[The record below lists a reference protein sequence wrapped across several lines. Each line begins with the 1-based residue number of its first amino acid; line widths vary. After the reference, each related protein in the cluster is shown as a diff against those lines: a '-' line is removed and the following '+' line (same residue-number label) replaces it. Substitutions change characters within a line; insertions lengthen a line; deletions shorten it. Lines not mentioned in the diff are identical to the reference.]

1 MNWVSGVV
9 LYAILWCVV
18 LFAVLP
24 WGVRQADPSDLGYA
38 AGAPANPQLPRKL
51 LWTSLITAALWLVIF
66 LVIRADVISFRDWAA
81 GGSLLK
87 R

>member
-1 MNWVSGVV
+1 MSWVSGVV

-24 WGVRQADPSDLGYA
+24 WGVRPADPSDPGYA
-38 AGAPANPQLPRKL
+38 SGAPSNPQLPRKL
-51 LWTSLITAALWLVIF
+51 LVTSLITAALWLMIF
-66 LVIRADVISFRDWAA
+66 LVVEADVISFREWAA

-87 R
+87 L

>member
-1 MNWVSGVV
+1 MNWPSGVV
-9 LYAILWCVV
+9 LYAILWCIV

-24 WGVRQADPSDLGYA
+24 WGVRTADPSDLGYA
-38 AGAPANPQLPRKL
+38 AGAPANPQLRKKL
-51 LWTSLITAALWLVIF
+51 LWTTGITAALWLVIF
-66 LVIRADVISFRDWAA
+66 LVVQADVISFRDWAA

>member
-9 LYAILWCVV
+9 LYVILWCVV
-18 LFAVLP
+18 LFMVLP
-24 WGVRQADPSDLGYA
+24 WGVRSAEPSDLGYA
-38 AGAPANPQLPRKL
+38 AGAPANPQLVRKA
-51 LWTSLITAALWLVIF
+51 LWTTAITAGIWLVIF
-66 LVIRADVISFRDWAA
+66 LVVQADVISFRDWAS

>member
-9 LYAILWCVV
+9 LYVILWCVV

-24 WGVRQADPSDLGYA
+24 WGVRSADPSDLGYA
-38 AGAPANPQLPRKL
+38 AGAPANPQIWRKA
-51 LWTSLITAALWLVIF
+51 LWTTLITAAIWLVIF
-66 LVIRADVISFRDWAA
+66 LIIQADVISFRDWAS

>member
-1 MNWVSGVV
+1 MNWVSGIV
-9 LYAILWCVV
+9 LYVILWCVV

-24 WGVRQADPSDLGYA
+24 WGVRSAEPTDLGYA
-38 AGAPANPQLPRKL
+38 AGAPANPQLLKKA
-51 LWTSLITAALWLVIF
+51 LWTTVITAGIWLIIF
-66 LVIRADVISFRDWAA
+66 LVIQADVISFREWAA

>member
-1 MNWVSGVV
+1 MNWVSGIV
-9 LYAILWCVV
+9 LYTILWCVV

-24 WGVRQADPSDLGYA
+24 WGVRQADPADPGYA
-38 AGAPANPQLPRKL
+38 AGAPANPQLVKKA
-51 LWTSLITAALWLVIF
+51 LWTTAITAALWLMIF
-66 LVIRADVISFRDWAA
+66 LVVQADVISFREWAA